1 CGARLVEPIEQVA
14 LAEQVAFRRVDVL
27 RAQGVVLV
35 ELPCLE
41 SAHAAARVG
50 QREEEPPHEV
60 VVPAPVH
67 EPGRRQLVALESL
80 RRGRPRQRRA
90 AGRESD
96 PELLRDRLT
105 EPARREVRS
114 EEHTSELQSRGHLV
128 CRLLLEKKKYTGA
141 VPRTRSRTRTW

>member
-1 CGARLVEPIEQVA
+1 MEPIEQVA

-67 EPGRRQLVALESL
+67 EPGRRQLVARESL

-105 EPARREVRS
+105 EPARREVLPR
-114 EEHTSELQSRGHLV
+114 ERTGLGLPEVALV
-128 CRLLLEKKKYTGA
+128 ERRRALEQRVEPLLPLPLA
-141 VPRTRSRTRTW
+141 IRFR